1 MAGQGNESAPA
12 AASRRTHGDC
22 ACGSRTSLIYEKGP
36 RTKERFA
43 RGNSL
48 SAKYII
54 GIDLGTTN
62 SALASCDITISDE
75 ESRIELCSIPQ
86 LINPDEV
93 AERTLLPSFLY
104 IPGELDFP
112 KGSISVPWDPEA
124 RFVVGEL
131 ARKRGA
137 ESPNRLVASAKSWL
151 SYPEV
156 NRTMPILP
164 WQSPAEVP
172 KLSPVDVSSQ
182 YLQHLSKAWEGG
194 HSRKHEEAALAEQ
207 EILLTVPASF
217 NEEARELTRR
227 AAEQAG
233 YQHVT
238 LLEEPQAAFYAWLE
252 AQGDGWRDRIRVGDL
267 VLICDVG
274 GGTTDFSLIMVS
286 EENGELVLKRVAVGD
301 HILLGGDNMDLALA
315 RLLQRRL
322 ESSGQRIDT
331 WQLLGLWH
339 QCRFAKEQLFQSPK
353 TKSAP
358 ITLLGK
364 GTKLIGGTIKTEL
377 AREDLDQV
385 VVEGFFPRVASSEL
399 PLRQRRV
406 GFQELGLPYAADPA
420 VTKHLARFLSE
431 QVRNSPESSGIR
443 RGRSGLACPTH
454 VLFNGGVMK
463 AAVLRDRVV
472 EVLNGWLRQ
481 EGFDALGAEQI
492 LEAPDLEHAVARG
505 AAYYGKARDGRG
517 VRIRSGASRTYYI
530 GIESAMPAVP
540 GMEAPLK
547 ALCVVPFGME
557 EGAEAT
563 IPNREFGLVV
573 GEPAEFR
580 FLSSSVRKQDHIG
593 SLLEDWGADIEELN
607 PLEVTLNV
615 DGQQGAVVPVR
626 LETRVTE
633 LGTLE
638 VWCVSRNDAQRWKLE
653 LNIREKTTQ

>member
-1 MAGQGNESAPA
+1 LA
-12 AASRRTHGDC
+12 
-22 ACGSRTSLIYEKGP
+22 
-36 RTKERFA
+36 
-43 RGNSL
+43 
-48 SAKYII
+48 AKYIV

-62 SALASCDITISDE
+62 SALARFDATAAE
-75 ESRIELCSIPQ
+75 EEGRIELRSIPQ
-86 LINPDEV
+86 LVNPHEM
-93 AERTLLPSFLY
+93 AERTLLPSFIY
-104 IPGELDFP
+104 IPGEFDFP
-112 KGSISVPWDPEA
+112 KGSLALPWESEPKL
-124 RFVVGEL
+124 VIGEL

-137 ESPNRLVASAKSWL
+137 ESPTRLVASAKSWL
-151 SYPEV
+151 SYAAV
-156 NRTMPILP
+156 NRTAPILP
-164 WQSPAEVP
+164 WQAPEEVP
-172 KLSPVDVSSQ
+172 KLSPVEASSQ
-182 YLQHLSKAWEGG
+182 FLQYLRTVWDSGEGG
-194 HSRKHEEAALAEQ
+194 EQRELALGEQ
-207 EILLTVPASF
+207 DVLLTVPASF
-217 NEEARELTRR
+217 DEEARELTRR

-252 AQGDGWRDRIRVGDL
+252 SQGDAWRRRIKIGDL
-267 VLICDVG
+267 VLVCDVG

-286 EENGELVLKRVAVGD
+286 EENGELTLKRVAVGD

-315 RLLQRRL
+315 RVLQQRL
-322 ESSGQRIDT
+322 EASGHRVDT
-331 WQLLGLWH
+331 WQLQGLWH
-339 QCRFAKEQLFQSPK
+339 QCRIAKEKLFESPK
-353 TKSAP
+353 TQNRA

-385 VVEGFFPRVASSEL
+385 LLEGFFPKVASGDL
-399 PLRQRRV
+399 PARQRRV

-420 VTKHLARFLSE
+420 ITKHLARFLSE
-431 QVRNSPESSGIR
+431 QVRNSPEAAGIR
-443 RGRSGLACPTH
+443 RGPSGLACPTH

-463 AAVLRDRVV
+463 AAVLRDRLV
-472 EVLNGWLRQ
+472 EVLNSWLRQ
-481 EGFDALGAEQI
+481 EGFEVLGAEQI

-505 AAYYGKARDGRG
+505 AAYYGKARRGRG
-517 VRIRSGASRTYYI
+517 MRIRSGASRSYYI

-557 EGAEAT
+557 EGTEGT

-580 FLSSSVRKQDHIG
+580 FLSSSVRKQDQVG
-593 SLLEDWGADIEELN
+593 SMLEDWGSEIDELS
-607 PLEVTLNV
+607 PLEVTLKL

-638 VWCVSRNDAQRWKLE
+638 VWCVSRDGTHRWKLE
-653 LNIREKTTQ
+653 LNIREKTRG